1 MRVCAFDLGVKN
13 FAVAIE
19 SFDRTKLNG
28 QQDDVYME
36 GKIEFVDKQE
46 LSAAKGGKI
55 TTKVLK
61 TLNDYIKTLLP
72 QLQTCD
78 VILIEKQFK
87 CRGVQNAA
95 CIHLEH
101 HLNGILMWALS
112 HTKTKIEVYA
122 SRHKTKAFES
132 QKMTKIER
140 KKWTVEETTKLL
152 LSREDYDTLDI
163 FNKKKKD
170 DMADVIM
177 MIQAYKM
184 NM

>member
-1 MRVCAFDLGVKN
+1 MRICAFDLGVKN

-19 SFDRTKLNG
+19 SFDRAKLTKS
-28 QQDDVYME
+28 QDDVYME
-36 GKIEFVDKQE
+36 GVIEFVDKQE
-46 LSAAKGGKI
+46 LSDAKGGKI

-61 TLNDYIKTLLP
+61 NLNKYIQSLIPKLEK
-72 QLQTCD
+72 CD
-78 VILIEKQFK
+78 IILIEKQFK

-101 HLNGILMWALS
+101 HLNAILMWALAS
-112 HTKTKIEVYA
+112 TKVKIEVYA

-132 QKMTKIER
+132 NRMTKLER

-152 LSREDYDTLDI
+152 LSREDYQTLDI